1 MNEKRLSR
9 RKLINARVSLHHPSF
24 GVITGHTR
32 DISDGGIF
40 VNLKDIP
47 EIPVGSKLKVQLMD
61 SANTDIMFNAKMAHS
76 NASGIGLVFIN
87 YEIDDVVYEMD
98 ELRDWKET
106 K

>member
-9 RKLINARVSLHHPSF
+9 RKLINARIRIYHPSF

-47 EIPVGSKLKVQLMD
+47 DIPVGSKLKVQLMD
-61 SANTDIMFNAKMAHS
+61 SENADIIFNAKLAHA
-76 NASGIGLVFIN
+76 NASGIGIVFIN
-87 YEIDDVVYEMD
+87 YEIDDVVHEMD